1 MSVFTPEEITE
12 LAANSGRKKLIY
24 HYPMLILGFWR
35 CFYRIRYLLDIHVI
49 GTMPKYWGSFTS
61 FLGAAVFPIG
71 LILVILAGGELVT
84 GNMMT
89 VSMAWLQKKITLFHF
104 IRNLVI
110 VTFSNFIGAV
120 FVAYFSAISLA

>member
-1 MSVFTPEEITE
+1 
-12 LAANSGRKKLIY
+12 
-24 HYPMLILGFWR
+24 
-35 CFYRIRYLLDIHVI
+35 
-49 GTMPKYWGSFTS
+49 MPKYWGSFTS

-120 FVAYFSAISLA
+120 FAAYFSAISLA

>member
-1 MSVFTPEEITE
+1 
-12 LAANSGRKKLIY
+12 
-24 HYPMLILGFWR
+24 MLLEQCQR
-35 CFYRIRYLLDIHVI
+35 L
-49 GTMPKYWGSFTS
+49 GSFTS
-61 FLGAAVFPIG
+61 FLGAVFPIG

-89 VSMAWLQKKITLFHF
+89 VSMAWLQKKITLFYF

-120 FVAYFSAISLA
+120 FVAYFSVISLA

>member
-1 MSVFTPEEITE
+1 
-12 LAANSGRKKLIY
+12 
-24 HYPMLILGFWR
+24 MLILGFWWR
-35 CFYRIRYLLDIHVI
+35 FYRIRYLLDIHVI
-49 GTMPKYWGSFTS
+49 GTMPKYWGSFSS

-89 VSMAWLQKKITLFHF
+89 VSMAWLQKKITLFYF

-120 FVAYFSAISLA
+120 FVAYFFGHIVGLTEGAF